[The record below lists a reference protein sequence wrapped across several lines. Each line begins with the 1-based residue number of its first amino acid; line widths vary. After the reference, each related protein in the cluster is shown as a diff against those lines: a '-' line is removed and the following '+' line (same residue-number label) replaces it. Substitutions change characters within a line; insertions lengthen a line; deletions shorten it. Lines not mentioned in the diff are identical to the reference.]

1 MNPNPKGTPMQSIAL
16 EQAQSNYTTV
26 GEQIDERED
35 SINAKQRI
43 IDEAQETIRRCRESI
58 ALDRAEIRKMK
69 ARRKVF
75 ARAHFQ
81 LEQIDENS

>member
-1 MNPNPKGTPMQSIAL
+1 MPQSLAL

-26 GEQIDERED
+26 GEQIAERED

-43 IDEAQETIRRCRESI
+43 INEAQETIRRCRESI
-58 ALDRAEIRKMK
+58 LLDRSEIRKMK

-75 ARAHFQ
+75 ARARFA